1 MVIKM
6 SDFGSFASPKDK
18 FHCYLRNAMQKIESS
33 AKSARDIVMEFIQ
46 ATERQDYQAARG
58 YLSDNVSYVSPANS
72 FDRAEPYLKYNLH
85 LYQTGQL
92 VKFDI
97 KKEFAD
103 SNDVC
108 IIHEINSQLVCVW
121 YHVDDDGKIS
131 SIKVIFDPR
140 QFLTGAKQK

>member
-1 MVIKM
+1 
-6 SDFGSFASPKDK
+6 
-18 FHCYLRNAMQKIESS
+18 MQKIESS

-46 ATERQDYQAARG
+46 ATERQDYQSARG
-58 YLSDNVSYVSPANS
+58 YLSDNMSYVSPVNS

-103 SNDVC
+103 GNDVC
-108 IIHEINSQLVCVW
+108 IIHEYNSQLVCLW

-131 SIKVIFDPR
+131 SLQVIFDPR
-140 QFLTGAKQK
+140 QFLEGAKQK